1 MHNYSVIKRTCQYF
15 FDILEYLMELSSR
28 IKEYRKIFEWT
39 QDDLAKN
46 SGISLSTIKKY
57 EAGSVENFTY
67 ENLKKISSAFN
78 VSPSEFLDEFLS
90 VNVSVNQNKNVRQL
104 SLSQQN
110 LKLSQNTAE
119 NAGRSKNLPIN
130 NDNLKSSQIEQIE
143 NDSIYIRKL
152 SSNVGA
158 GESVDIDGIEI
169 CDTDILVPFSRMLFK
184 IHPKNYYNLRC
195 MRVDG
200 YSMAPMLFPDSWVI
214 AEISPEFNGDGLY
227 IICYCGNFMVKLL
240 QKSPNGILHI
250 KSVNKDYDSYEI
262 GPDDKTE
269 VYIVG
274 RVLRCVI

>member
-1 MHNYSVIKRTCQYF
+1 MRLSEKIKTF
-15 FDILEYLMELSSR
+15 R
-28 IKEYRKIFEWT
+28 IEKGWT
-39 QDDLAKN
+39 QSDLAKF
-46 SGISLSTIKKY
+46 SGVSLGSIKRYETDNGNITYSNLEKIAEALGKKTSDFTNEKMSLSSQNFVPKFVPKSKK
-57 EAGSVENFTY
+57 
-67 ENLKKISSAFN
+67 
-78 VSPSEFLDEFLS
+78 
-90 VNVSVNQNKNVRQL
+90 L
-104 SLSQQN
+104 SLSRQN

-119 NAGRSKNLPIN
+119 NTDRSKNLPIN
-130 NDNLKSSQIEQIE
+130 NDDLKSSQVEQIE

>member
-1 MHNYSVIKRTCQYF
+1 MDLAQKIKLLRS
-15 FDILEYLMELSSR
+15 E
-28 IKEYRKIFEWT
+28 KEWT
-39 QDDLAKN
+39 QEDLAN
-46 SGISLSTIKKY
+46 FSGVSLQSIKRYETGKGNNITTI
-57 EAGSVENFTY
+57 
-67 ENLKKISSAFN
+67 NLKKIADAFN
-78 VSPSEFLDEFLS
+78 IEPTNLLS
-90 VNVSVNQNKNVRQL
+90 SNVSNNIVQQTKKLSSNVSSIDGKSVVTPL
-104 SLSQQN
+104 N

-130 NDNLKSSQIEQIE
+130 NDDLKSSQIEQIE

>member
-1 MHNYSVIKRTCQYF
+1 MIGEKIRAIREENDYTQKDFAKKFNIAYGTLQSY
-15 FDILEYLMELSSR
+15 EYGETEPKLKFL
-28 IKEYRKIFEWT
+28 
-39 QDDLAKN
+39 
-46 SGISLSTIKKY
+46 
-57 EAGSVENFTY
+57 
-67 ENLKKISSAFN
+67 ENLSKYFKIPMSYFYSD
-78 VSPSEFLDEFLS
+78 V
-90 VNVSVNQNKNVRQL
+90 VNVSSIDKKSVANVSSIDGKSVVTPL
-104 SLSQQN
+104 N

-119 NAGRSKNLPIN
+119 NAGRPKNLPIN
-130 NDNLKSSQIEQIE
+130 NDDLKSSQIEQIE

>member
-1 MHNYSVIKRTCQYF
+1 MDLAQKIKLLR
-15 FDILEYLMELSSR
+15 S
-28 IKEYRKIFEWT
+28 KKEWT
-39 QDDLAKN
+39 QEDLAN
-46 SGISLSTIKKY
+46 FSGVSLGSIKRYETGKGNNITTI
-57 EAGSVENFTY
+57 
-67 ENLKKISSAFN
+67 NLKKIADAFN
-78 VSPSEFLDEFLS
+78 IEPINLLS
-90 VNVSVNQNKNVRQL
+90 SNIVQQTDKLSSNVSVNRNKNVRQL

-119 NAGRSKNLPIN
+119 NAGRPKNLPIN
-130 NDNLKSSQIEQIE
+130 NDDLKSSQIEQIE